1 MSINTFNKDQHC
13 RVDINWKLHMK
24 SGDKWK
30 CPVTEQGHWT
40 EPGPVCR
47 RHSDVIRVMSFYISC
62 SMLFPSYIWWWRSHC
77 CTVNVFYTAV
87 RTSSSVVL
95 LIKHKYWF
103 VPWLW
108 NIDKPHVS
116 GVFRRQRRDR
126 NMAALVHTAESLPAA
141 VGTLNNRVKVS
152 LTAESEIWVMELPA
166 SVLQR
171 VSSQLTDSDLLKFS
185 ECFLP
190 PGLLRAILLP

>member
-40 EPGPVCR
+40 EPGPVCM

-116 GVFRRQRRDR
+116 GVFRCQGRDR
-126 NMAALVHTAESLPAA
+126 NMD
-141 VGTLNNRVKVS
+141 
-152 LTAESEIWVMELPA
+152 A
-166 SVLQR
+166 SVEWPLCCCWALNPSGHHVCLVLVDMMGDIIR
-171 VSSQLTDSDLLKFS
+171 RNLRPEPCGLDSDLLKFS